1 VLMCHSCGWLSGC
14 LRCSAQLVLHLP
26 ARELHCHHC
35 GHRERV
41 PSTCPGCGN
50 PALSPIGQGTQ
61 RVEAT
66 LVQHFPSAR
75 IARVDRDSTR
85 RKHAWAK
92 IRDRI
97 RAREIDILVGTQM
110 LAKGHDFPHL
120 ALVGVLNADSLLYSA
135 DFRAS
140 ERLYALLTQVAG
152 RAGRGEARGEV
163 LIQTEFPDHP
173 LYNALRAQDIDGFAR
188 SILMERLHAGFPPY
202 V

>member
-1 VLMCHSCGWLSGC
+1 
-14 LRCSAQLVLHLP
+14 
-26 ARELHCHHC
+26 
-35 GHRERV
+35 
-41 PSTCPGCGN
+41 
-50 PALSPIGQGTQ
+50 
-61 RVEAT
+61 
-66 LVQHFPSAR
+66 
-75 IARVDRDSTR
+75 RDSTR
-85 RKHAWAK
+85 RRNAWSEM
-92 IRDRI
+92 RGRI
-97 RAREIDILVGTQM
+97 ARREVDILVGTQM

-120 ALVGVLNADSLLYSA
+120 ALVCILNADGMLYSA

-152 RAGRGEARGEV
+152 RAGRGEAQGEV